1 MAIVRL
7 VEAGA
12 EAEGRPRT
20 ALELGMGVGLMGQGR
35 ATGLHPV
42 GLMHLKIWFRL
53 KVHRNCM
60 QCMGL
65 ETFRLTNQQKSL
77 NCHIVLLDME

>member
-1 MAIVRL
+1 MAIARL

-20 ALELGMGVGLMGQGR
+20 ALELGTGVGQMGQGR

-42 GLMHLKIWFRL
+42 GLMPLKIWFRL
-53 KVHRNCM
+53 KVLRGYM
-60 QCMGL
+60 L
-65 ETFRLTNQQKSL
+65 Y
-77 NCHIVLLDME
+77 MESC